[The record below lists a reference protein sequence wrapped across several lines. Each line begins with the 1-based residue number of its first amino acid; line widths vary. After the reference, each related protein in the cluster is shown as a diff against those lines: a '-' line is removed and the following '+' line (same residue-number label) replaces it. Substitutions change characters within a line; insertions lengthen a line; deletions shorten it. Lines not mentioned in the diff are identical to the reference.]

1 MNLYNFSNL
10 EPFNLNKEKK
20 EFFFKDR
27 INQLTVFHSKRSY
40 LYKRFLKKFNYQ
52 LNKINSLDQVPFLP
66 ARTFKE
72 IEYESGY
79 HKIDWDGYDEYGNE
93 IANGVYL
100 YRIKA
105 ITNNSTRTYIGRCA
119 KFN

>member
-1 MNLYNFSNL
+1 MNLHNFSNL

-20 EFFFKDR
+20 EFFFKNR
-27 INQLTVFHSKRSY
+27 INQLTLFHSKRSY

-72 IEYESGY
+72 IDLMSVCFFAEKSLKQNKEL
-79 HKIDWDGYDEYGNE
+79 KIS
-93 IANGVYL
+93 YL
-100 YRIKA
+100 K
-105 ITNNSTRTYIGRCA
+105 
-119 KFN
+119 